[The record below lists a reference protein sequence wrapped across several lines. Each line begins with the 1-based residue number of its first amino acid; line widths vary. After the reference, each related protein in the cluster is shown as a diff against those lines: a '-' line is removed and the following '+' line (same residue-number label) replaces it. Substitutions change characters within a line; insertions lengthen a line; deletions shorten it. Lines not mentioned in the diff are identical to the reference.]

1 MSDCTCTVG
10 ADNMDL
16 IPCRE
21 CLGKVTTYQLGRRIG
36 EDPAAPLLHAARCAL
51 AQATFD
57 ARQACS
63 FLRDDQAEESV
74 KAYLRE
80 CQRRGLDPM
89 AILR

>member
-1 MSDCTCTVG
+1 MSGGLAGFNPRDVDSAG
-10 ADNMDL
+10 YSEEEL
-16 IPCRE
+16 
-21 CLGKVTTYQLGRRIG
+21 RRSV
-36 EDPAAPLLHAARCAL
+36 LHAARCAL